1 MNKIIY
7 TVTQINNQVNSFLD
21 TKYSSVWIKGTISS
35 LKEYSSGHAYF
46 LIKDKTSELS
56 CTYFNYYLKKDN
68 FIINDNIEVV
78 IYGDISIYTKK
89 GKFQL
94 IVKNIYAYGDS
105 EIWLQFQQLKNKL
118 EKEGLFDKRHKKVI
132 PEINENI
139 GIITSSKGA
148 VLYDVLNILK
158 RRAPYINIIIKDT
171 LVQGSG
177 AASKLSN
184 AILNLN
190 KINKLDLILIVRGGG
205 SNEDL
210 SYFNDET
217 LVRAIF
223 NSKIPIITGIG
234 HETNITLSD
243 YVADLSVSTP
253 SEAAELSTKHI
264 KDINLKIDLF
274 TKITS
279 LFIFNVLNDKKD
291 YLERIQLKS
300 IAKSPKFSIESLNQK
315 LDFNY
320 SKLINKINTK
330 IKLFANNLASFDK
343 IVKAI
348 NLENIKKI
356 GFATLYKNNVRISS
370 INQIEINDEV
380 LIKLKDG
387 SVISKIKRKIK

>member
-1 MNKIIY
+1 
-7 TVTQINNQVNSFLD
+7 
-21 TKYSSVWIKGTISS
+21 
-35 LKEYSSGHAYF
+35 
-46 LIKDKTSELS
+46 
-56 CTYFNYYLKKDN
+56 
-68 FIINDNIEVV
+68 
-78 IYGDISIYTKK
+78 
-89 GKFQL
+89 
-94 IVKNIYAYGDS
+94 
-105 EIWLQFQQLKNKL
+105 
-118 EKEGLFDKRHKKVI
+118 
-132 PEINENI
+132 
-139 GIITSSKGA
+139 
-148 VLYDVLNILK
+148 
-158 RRAPYINIIIKDT
+158 
-171 LVQGSG
+171 
-177 AASKLSN
+177 
-184 AILNLN
+184 
-190 KINKLDLILIVRGGG
+190 GG

-380 LIKLKDG
+380 LIK
-387 SVISKIKRKIK
+387 